1 MVAEVMSGMIQG
13 IEGFLVKI
21 QTDIS
26 DGLPVFNMVGYLS
39 NEVKEAKERVRTAM
53 KNAGFHLPPKRI
65 SVNLAPADFRKT
77 GTCFD
82 LAIAVSLMQAE
93 GLVREN
99 ITQHMVFIG
108 ELALDGSLSPVEG
121 VLSIVREA
129 IRQGFDSCM
138 VPVDNYY
145 EASLLEDIDIIG
157 VRNLWEVRDYL
168 NGIPMIDENAE
179 ILGRTREE
187 EHNPGKYQQG
197 SGRILMKEP
206 LPEREDGFEL
216 LQNPGIDFADVRG
229 QTDAKRAMEIAA
241 AGFHNLMLD
250 GPPGVGKTMLAS
262 CLPGIMPEMS
272 RDECIETTMI
282 YSVKGLMKKGF
293 SLVKKRPF
301 RAVSS
306 AATPAGL
313 FGGGIIPKP
322 GEISLAHHGVLFLD
336 ELPEFGREMIERFRL
351 PLESHYIDIVR
362 KERSL
367 YFPADFLLVA
377 AANPCP
383 CGFYPDRNRCRCTNR
398 QILRYHNRLSGP
410 ILDRIDLFVRC
421 EEVPFQVL
429 SRNQKAESSRKIRSR
444 VEKAWER
451 QKARSSE
458 GKMVLNGRLNRQ
470 QIQDYCKIDKESY
483 LFMEKVFDQFHLSGR
498 SYYRLLKV
506 GRTIADLEG
515 SERILLE
522 HLEEAVHFREV
533 IANPVMPK
541 NVWGDIS

>member
-53 KNAGFHLPPKRI
+53 KNSGFHLPPKRI

-93 GLVREN
+93 GMIREN
-99 ITQHMVFIG
+99 MTQQMVFIG

-121 VLSIVREA
+121 VLSIVRES
-129 IRQGFDSCM
+129 IRQGFASCM
-138 VPVDNYY
+138 VPEDNYY
-145 EASLLEDIDIIG
+145 EASLLEDIEIIG

-168 NGIPMIDENAE
+168 NGIPLVDQNAE
-179 ILGRTREE
+179 II
-187 EHNPGKYQQG
+187 
-197 SGRILMKEP
+197 GRIQGGEHFSGEFLKVPNRVFIKEP
-206 LPEREDGFEL
+206 VPDRDGDFEV

-229 QTDAKRAMEIAA
+229 QKDAKRAMEIAA

-262 CLPGIMPEMS
+262 CLPGIMPEMT

-429 SRNQKAESSRKIRSR
+429 SRNQKTESSEKIRQR
-444 VEKAWER
+444 VVKAWER
-451 QKARSSE
+451 QRARAAE
-458 GKMVLNGRLNRQ
+458 GKMILNGRLNRQ
-470 QIQDYCKIDKESY
+470 QIQEFCQLDKVSY
-483 LFMEKVFDQFHLSGR
+483 RFLEEVFDKFHLSGR

-522 HLEEAVHFREV
+522 HLEEAVHFREIIV
-533 IANPVMPK
+533 NPVIPK
-541 NVWGDIS
+541 NIWET

>member
-13 IEGFLVKI
+13 IEGILIKI

-26 DGLPVFNMVGYLS
+26 DGLPVFYMVGYLS

-53 KNAGFHLPPKRI
+53 KNAGFILPPKRI
-65 SVNLAPADFRKT
+65 SINLAPADIRKT

-82 LAIAVSLMQAE
+82 LAIAVSLMEAA
-93 GLVREN
+93 GIVKKKLTPG
-99 ITQHMVFIG
+99 IVFLG
-108 ELALDGSLSPVEG
+108 ELALDGTLSPVEG

-129 IRQGFDSCM
+129 ITQGYGYCM

-145 EASLLEDIDIIG
+145 EASLLEGIEIIC
-157 VRNLWEVRDYL
+157 VRNLWDVRNYL
-168 NGIPMIDENAE
+168 NGQTLLDENGE
-179 ILGRTREE
+179 ILSHVGQS
-187 EHNPGKYQQG
+187 EHLQASLAQLASSQDNITSNPDQAGDYGDWSRPQ
-197 SGRILMKEP
+197 
-206 LPEREDGFEL
+206 
-216 LQNPGIDFADVRG
+216 IDFSDVRG
-229 QTDAKRAMEIAA
+229 QKDAKRAMEIAA

-262 CLPGIMPEMS
+262 CLPGIMPEMT
-272 RDECIETTMI
+272 REECIETTMI

-293 SLVKKRPF
+293 RLMDRRPF

-313 FGGGIIPKP
+313 FGGGMIPKP

-383 CGFYPDRNRCRCTNR
+383 CGYYPDRSRCNCSNR
-398 QILRYHNRLSGP
+398 QIIRYHNRLSAP

-429 SRNQKAESSRKIRSR
+429 SGHKKEESSAQIRTR
-444 VEKAWER
+444 VLRAWNCQKER
-451 QKARSSE
+451 FGQGSI
-458 GKMVLNGRLNRQ
+458 VFNGRMTRQ
-470 QIQDYCKIDKESY
+470 QIQDYCALDDQSY
-483 LFMEKVFDQFHLSGR
+483 RFLEKVFDKFHLSGR

-506 GRTIADLEG
+506 ARTIADLEG
-515 SERILLE
+515 SEKILLD
-522 HLEEAVHFREV
+522 HLEEAVHFREILV
-533 IANPVMPK
+533 NPVLPR
-541 NVWGDIS
+541 GIFQ

>member
-53 KNAGFHLPPKRI
+53 KNSGFHLPPKRI

-93 GLVREN
+93 GMIREN
-99 ITQHMVFIG
+99 MTQQMVFIG

-121 VLSIVREA
+121 VLSIVRES
-129 IRQGFDSCM
+129 IRQGFASCM
-138 VPVDNYY
+138 VPEDNYY
-145 EASLLEDIDIIG
+145 EASLLEDIEIIG

-168 NGIPMIDENAE
+168 NGIPLVDQNAE
-179 ILGRTREE
+179 II
-187 EHNPGKYQQG
+187 
-197 SGRILMKEP
+197 GRIQGGEHFSGEFLKVPNRVFIKEP
-206 LPEREDGFEL
+206 VPDRDGDFEV

-229 QTDAKRAMEIAA
+229 QKDAKRAMEIAA

-262 CLPGIMPEMS
+262 CLPGIMPEMT

-383 CGFYPDRNRCRCTNR
+383 CGFYPDRNRCRCSNR

-429 SRNQKAESSRKIRSR
+429 SRNQKTESSEKIRQR
-444 VEKAWER
+444 VVKAWER
-451 QKARSSE
+451 QRARAAE
-458 GKMVLNGRLNRQ
+458 GKMILNGRLNRQ
-470 QIQDYCKIDKESY
+470 QIQEFCQLDKVSY
-483 LFMEKVFDQFHLSGR
+483 RFLEEVFDKFHLSGR

-522 HLEEAVHFREV
+522 HLEEAVHFREIIV
-533 IANPVMPK
+533 NPVIPK
-541 NVWGDIS
+541 NIWET

>member
-1 MVAEVMSGMIQG
+1 MVAEVMSGMILG

-26 DGLPVFNMVGYLS
+26 DGLPVFYMVGYLS
-39 NEVKEAKERVRTAM
+39 NEVKEAKERVRTAI
-53 KNAGFHLPPKRI
+53 KNVGFHLPPKRI
-65 SVNLAPADFRKT
+65 SVNLAPADIRKT

-82 LAIAVSLMQAE
+82 LAIAVSLMQAA
-93 GLVREN
+93 GLVREEN
-99 ITQHMVFIG
+99 TRGVIFLG
-108 ELALDGSLSPVEG
+108 ELALDGSLCPVEG
-121 VLSIVREA
+121 VLPIIREC
-129 IRQGFDSCM
+129 IRQGYDTCM
-138 VPVDNYY
+138 VPEDNYY
-145 EASLLEDIDIIG
+145 EASLLDGIAIIG
-157 VRNLWEVRDYL
+157 VNNLWEVRNYL
-168 NGIPMIDENAE
+168 SGVPMIDDNAE
-179 ILGRTREE
+179 IIAGIRGEE
-187 EHNPGKYQQG
+187 SFQQLPLKDHC
-197 SGRILMKEP
+197 RVMMKEP
-206 LPEREDGFEL
+206 PAKREGCFEEFG
-216 LQNPGIDFADVRG
+216 NTDMDFADVRG
-229 QTDAKRAMEIAA
+229 QKDAKRAMEIAA

-262 CLPGIMPEMS
+262 CIPGIMPEMS
-272 RDECIETTMI
+272 REECIETTMI

-293 SLVKKRPF
+293 RLIDQRPF

-383 CGFYPDRNRCRCTNR
+383 CGFYPDRNRCRCSNR

-429 SRNQKAESSRKIRSR
+429 SRDQKEESSEQIRQR
-444 VEKAWER
+444 VKRAWEC
-451 QKARSSE
+451 QKARFAE
-458 GKMVLNGRLNRQ
+458 GNMVPNGRMNRQ
-470 QIQDYCKIDKESY
+470 QIQTFCKIDKASY
-483 LFMEKVFDQFHLSGR
+483 RFLEKVFDRFHLSGR

-522 HLEEAVHFREV
+522 HLEEAVHFREIIV
-533 IANPVMPK
+533 NPVVPK
-541 NVWGDIS
+541 NIWEP

>member
-13 IEGFLVKI
+13 IEGVLIKI

-26 DGLPVFNMVGYLS
+26 DGLPVFYMVGYLS

-53 KNAGFHLPPKRI
+53 KNAGFILPPKRI
-65 SVNLAPADFRKT
+65 SVNLAPADLRKT

-82 LAIAVSLMQAE
+82 LAIAVSLMLAA
-93 GLVREN
+93 GIVKADLCSD
-99 ITQHMVFIG
+99 MVFLG
-108 ELALDGSLSPVEG
+108 ELALDGRISPVDG
-121 VLSIVREA
+121 VLSIVRES
-129 IRQGFDSCM
+129 IVQGYSQCM

-145 EASLLEDIDIIG
+145 EASLLEGIEIIC
-157 VRNLWEVRDYL
+157 VRDLWDVKNYL
-168 NGIPMIDENAE
+168 NGLYMVDENGE
-179 ILGRTREE
+179 MPIRVSGSESDEDKDIEE
-187 EHNPGKYQQG
+187 
-197 SGRILMKEP
+197 GRILSCS
-206 LPEREDGFEL
+206 REEKAGSYGEIRG
-216 LQNPGIDFADVRG
+216 QEIDFADVRG
-229 QTDAKRAMEIAA
+229 QRDAKRALEIAA

-262 CLPGIMPEMS
+262 CLPGIMPEMT

-282 YSVKGLMKKGF
+282 YSVKGLMRKRF
-293 SLVKKRPF
+293 TLIRNRPF
-301 RAVSS
+301 RPVSC

-336 ELPEFGREMIERFRL
+336 ELPEFGRDMIERFRL

-362 KERSL
+362 KERTL

-383 CGFYPDRNRCRCTNR
+383 CGYYPDRSRCNCTNR

-429 SRNQKAESSRKIRSR
+429 SGDRKEESSREIRKR
-444 VEKAWER
+444 VLRAWNC
-451 QKARSSE
+451 QKVRFGE
-458 GKMVLNGRLNRQ
+458 GNTVFNGRMTRQ
-470 QIQDYCKIDKESY
+470 QIQEFCAIDSTSRHFLER
-483 LFMEKVFDQFHLSGR
+483 VFDRFHLSGR

-506 GRTIADLEG
+506 ARTIADLEDSG
-515 SERILLE
+515 DILLE

-533 IANPVMPK
+533 SVNPVAP
-541 NVWGDIS
+541 GGIFRGY

>member
-53 KNAGFHLPPKRI
+53 KNSGFHLPPKRI

-93 GLVREN
+93 GMIREN
-99 ITQHMVFIG
+99 MTQQIVFIG

-121 VLSIVREA
+121 VLSIVRES
-129 IRQGFDSCM
+129 IRQGFASCM
-138 VPVDNYY
+138 VPEDNYY
-145 EASLLEDIDIIG
+145 EASLLEDIEIIG

-168 NGIPMIDENAE
+168 NGIPLVDQNAE
-179 ILGRTREE
+179 II
-187 EHNPGKYQQG
+187 
-197 SGRILMKEP
+197 GRIQGGEHFSGEFLKVSNRVFIKEP
-206 LPEREDGFEL
+206 VPDRDGDFEV

-229 QTDAKRAMEIAA
+229 QKDAKRAMEIAA

-262 CLPGIMPEMS
+262 CLPGIMPEMT

-429 SRNQKAESSRKIRSR
+429 SRNQKTESSEKIRQR
-444 VEKAWER
+444 VVKAWER
-451 QKARSSE
+451 QRARAAE
-458 GKMVLNGRLNRQ
+458 GKMILNGRLNRQ
-470 QIQDYCKIDKESY
+470 QIQEFCQLDKVSY
-483 LFMEKVFDQFHLSGR
+483 RFLEEVFDKFHLSGR

-522 HLEEAVHFREV
+522 HLEEAVHFREIIV
-533 IANPVMPK
+533 NPVIPK
-541 NVWGDIS
+541 SIWET